1 MQKVLNPAMQNIWRG
16 VMVLVTSMLLSLAAA
31 AVNAQTAPSPLG
43 IPLPAQKEAPASA
56 PQSAP
61 QTAGAIT
68 RMWNWLIATQSQLNR
83 DLAAAVRGLKSD
95 DPLRAAALLV
105 GIAFAYGVL
114 HAAGPGHGKA
124 VISAYVLAN
133 RETVRRGIALSF
145 LSAFVQAMSAIV
157 FVGIMVLVLQQTS
170 IQMRSTEATIETVSW
185 GLVAVVGAFLLYR
198 QIAAYFATS
207 RLKAPDHAHHHDHGH
222 AHTHH
227 DAHNH
232 AHGADCSCGHSH
244 MPAPQDLQGAWS
256 WRRALP
262 LALSVGIRPCSGAI
276 LLLIFALSQGM
287 LWAGI
292 VGTFAMAIGTAITV
306 SLLAALAVTSRDWA
320 AKASGPG
327 SVWAERLQT
336 AAGFVGA
343 GLVFVLGTAFFIASL
358 SGPAPF

>member
-1 MQKVLNPAMQNIWRG
+1 MQNIWRG
-16 VMVLVTSMLLSLAAA
+16 VMVLVTIILLSLAASTA
-31 AVNAQTAPSPLG
+31 NAQTAPSPLG
-43 IPLPAQKEAPASA
+43 IPLPAPKEAPAAA

-61 QTAGAIT
+61 QAAGVMT

-83 DLAAAVRGLKSD
+83 DLAAAVRGLKSE
-95 DPLRAAALLV
+95 DPLRAAAVLI

-198 QIAAYFATS
+198 QFAAYLATS
-207 RLKAPDHAHHHDHGH
+207 RAKAPNHAPHDHGH
-222 AHTHH
+222 AVSH
-227 DAHNH
+227 DHANPQNH
-232 AHGADCSCGHSH
+232 AHHHTHDANCSCGHSH

-306 SLLAALAVTSRDWA
+306 SLLATLAVTSRDWA

-343 GLVFVLGTAFFIASL
+343 GLVFVLGTAFFVASL